1 MLLRSVARGQ
11 VRRTRRRV
19 RCFFFNDTAPTEIYT
34 LSLHDALPIW
44 RRVGRHCA
52 TGHPYVLAP
61 IRAARIGARDRK
73 SGSAGMPRPISYA
86 VFCLQKIFA
95 GLHDETQTALSTS
108 PPSAHTGYPRTE
120 TQPPLP
126 LSRTPTKT
134 DLPPCPQFLSYFF
147 LMIRRPPRSTLF
159 PYTTLFR

>member
-86 VFCLQKIFA
+86 VFCLEKIKAYSASEAPTSSFSMLIKVFISRSFHKMSFFFNDTA
-95 GLHDETQTALSTS
+95 TPEIYPLSLHDAL
-108 PPSAHTGYPRTE
+108 P
-120 TQPPLP
+120 
-126 LSRTPTKT
+126 
-134 DLPPCPQFLSYFF
+134 
-147 LMIRRPPRSTLF
+147 I
-159 PYTTLFR
+159 